1 MECHSVCYFSLFAAV
16 LFTLYI
22 IGICSYVKFGYLFG
36 SYFISNSDRTWAR
49 PPLPA
54 ELQTNKS
61 EIDFQVVDVD
71 YYMSK
76 RKFFKKLKF

>member
-1 MECHSVCYFSLFAAV
+1 MPYVTKFYGHS
-16 LFTLYI
+16 
-22 IGICSYVKFGYLFG
+22 FG
-36 SYFISNSDRTWAR
+36 SLNFNSDRFWAR

-54 ELQTNKS
+54 ELHTNES

-76 RKFFKKLKF
+76 WKFFRIKIII